1 MPVLEWVKVK
11 VSYLAEFLE
20 HPQVLILLS
29 FTTWDMVRLYI
40 TVNKWNIDYLLKAG
54 WLVSLILKK
63 SQQLLTILTRL
74 HDKRFLTNLELIF
87 FYGYIYYIIFNL
99 LLVTSTLFILRL
111 YILSDINQKNLLNL
125 ITNVFLSKIS
135 FFLLVSLISLNY
147 VLDLYHETLFL
158 NFNSIILQANINYL
172 KFIPQVA
179 INLNLIDVYAY
190 PFIYVFI
197 LVTILSI
204 LFCLTYNSDE
214 LFSFM
219 FYCQVILL
227 AGYTLFFTDSLILFF
242 FSYEMLLV
250 PSFFIL
256 YKFAKTR
263 RCVEASY
270 LMFFWTQFGA
280 LFLIFGFLYLFFVC
294 KDSSFSS
301 ISNHYFSTFEVNFLF
316 VCLII
321 GFGVK
326 LPIWP
331 FYGWLPKAHVE
342 ASTNFSIFLSGV
354 LVKFA
359 FFGLLKCL
367 FSIQLEP
374 TFIYIYPFLV
384 IGITDA
390 VFKLFYQIDLKKLVA
405 YSTVVEMHWLTICI
419 VSGQSNLMLS
429 SFCMMISHAL
439 LSTNSFLLVDAI
451 ARRFKT
457 RLITEISGINFMCPK
472 LFLAILLNTLIF
484 LGFPGSIFF
493 VSEFLFFTFFFDL
506 FPLMSFFLLI
516 FLYLLAPTFFFRSWM
531 NVMFGFSNSLKSK
544 IPNDLTSREALLF
557 FGIPTLM
564 YWLGLSWQF
573 LVI

>member
-1 MPVLEWVKVK
+1 MSL
-11 VSYLAEFLE
+11 
-20 HPQVLILLS
+20 LILNYSLDFYHES
-29 FTTWDMVRLYI
+29 IYLINNSYSLQI
-40 TVNKWNIDYLLKAG
+40 T
-54 WLVSLILKK
+54 S
-63 SQQLLTILTRL
+63 
-74 HDKRFLTNLELIF
+74 
-87 FYGYIYYIIFNL
+87 
-99 LLVTSTLFILRL
+99 
-111 YILSDINQKNLLNL
+111 ILSK
-125 ITNVFLSKIS
+125 F
-135 FFLLVSLISLNY
+135 VSSNSL
-147 VLDLYHETLFL
+147 T
-158 NFNSIILQANINYL
+158 
-172 KFIPQVA
+172 
-179 INLNLIDVYAY
+179 LNLIDVYAY
-190 PFIYVFI
+190 PFIYVFLLI
-197 LVTILSI
+197 TVLSI
-204 LFCLTYNSDE
+204 LFCMTYNTDE

-219 FYCQVILL
+219 FYCQIILIS
-227 AGYTLFFTDSLILFF
+227 GYTLFFTDSIILFF

-280 LFLIFGFLYLFFVC
+280 LFLIFAFLYLFFVC
-294 KDSSFSS
+294 KDSNFSTVT
-301 ISNHYFSTFEVNFLF
+301 NHYFSTFEVNFLF
-316 VCLII
+316 ICLIM

-374 TFIYIYPFLV
+374 TFIYIYPFLT
-384 IGITDA
+384 IGIVDA
-390 VFKLFYQIDLKKLVA
+390 VLKLFYQIDLKKLVA

-439 LSTNSFLLVDAI
+439 LSTNSFLLVDAV

-457 RLITEISGINFMCPK
+457 RLITEVSGINFMCPK

-506 FPLMSFFLLI
+506 FPALSLFLLI
-516 FLYLLAPTFFFRSWM
+516 FLYLLGPTFFFRSWM
-531 NVMFGFSNSLKSK
+531 NLMFGFSTFLNNKL
-544 IPNDLTSREALLF
+544 PLDLTTRESILF
-557 FGIPTLM
+557 FGIPILM

-573 LVI
+573 LII